1 MVENNSRFKPFEI
14 KAGMSLAP
22 VIRKEL
28 TLDDKMALDEGLQ
41 KQVKCKTYKM
51 SKKNKLSG

>member
-41 KQVKCKTYKM
+41 QQVK
-51 SKKNKLSG
+51 